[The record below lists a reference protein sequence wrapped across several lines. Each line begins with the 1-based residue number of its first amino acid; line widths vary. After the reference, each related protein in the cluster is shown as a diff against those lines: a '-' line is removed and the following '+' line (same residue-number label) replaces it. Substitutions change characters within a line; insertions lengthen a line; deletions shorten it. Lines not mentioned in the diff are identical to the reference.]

1 MAYTIQSGDTLSEI
15 AEKNN
20 TSVAEIM
27 ASNPQISNA
36 NQIQAGASLN
46 MGSAGSGASTY
57 QGGFGTESG
66 GSSQERARAIVGD
79 DRASELAKLSQQNFT
94 PAEAQQA
101 SRQYGYVGGI
111 PSLDQSMLTE
121 MSGAKYDPFNT
132 KDMVIGG
139 LLGAVI
145 PGAGLLYTA
154 AKYNEAYEDR
164 EIAGQLMQQG
174 DYEERGIFGTDLFK
188 AKDAAQ
194 YVPVY
199 DEKDQLV
206 GSLGLDASGKALG
219 YMGQRM
225 EGYEGLGS
233 QFIQPAEMPQTGG
246 GDDDRPSPI
255 SAEAVGVTP
264 EAGAGAGYRP
274 TPKLPQVPLPSALE
288 QTRPAPQ
295 QPITKPT
302 PIPAGFGQQPRQQ
315 QQGAAGPAIK
325 DPQGGIMTT
334 LAAQQQQEKYPFM
347 YGNEYQRNTA

>member
-66 GSSQERARAIVGD
+66 GSSQERARAIIGD

-154 AKYNEAYEDR
+154 SKYNEAYEDR

-233 QFIQPAEMPQTGG
+233 KFIQPAEMPQAGG

-264 EAGAGAGYRP
+264 EAGAGAGFRP

-325 DPQGGIMTT
+325 DPQGGIMATR
-334 LAAQQQQEKYPFM
+334 AAQQQQEMYPFM

>member
-1 MAYTIQSGDTLSEI
+1 
-15 AEKNN
+15 
-20 TSVAEIM
+20 M

-66 GSSQERARAIVGD
+66 GSSQDRAREIVGD

-154 AKYNEAYEDR
+154 SKYNEAYEDR

-233 QFIQPAEMPQTGG
+233 QFIQPAEMPQAGG

-264 EAGAGAGYRP
+264 EAGAGAGFRP

-325 DPQGGIMTT
+325 DPQGGIMATR
-334 LAAQQQQEKYPFM
+334 AAQQQQEMYPFM

>member
-1 MAYTIQSGDTLSEI
+1 
-15 AEKNN
+15 
-20 TSVAEIM
+20 
-27 ASNPQISNA
+27 
-36 NQIQAGASLN
+36 
-46 MGSAGSGASTY
+46 
-57 QGGFGTESG
+57 
-66 GSSQERARAIVGD
+66 
-79 DRASELAKLSQQNFT
+79 
-94 PAEAQQA
+94 
-101 SRQYGYVGGI
+101 
-111 PSLDQSMLTE
+111 

-164 EIAGQLMQQG
+164 EIANQLMKQG

-206 GSLGLDASGKALG
+206 GSLGLDAEGKALG

-233 QFIQPAEMPQTGG
+233 QFIQPAVMPQAGG

-274 TPKLPQVPLPSALE
+274 TPKLPQVPLPSALD

-302 PIPAGFGQQPRQQ
+302 PIPAGFGQQPQQ
-315 QQGAAGPAIK
+315 QQQAAAGTAIQ
-325 DPQGGIMTT
+325 DPQGGIMATR
-334 LAAQQQQEKYPFM
+334 AAQQQKEMYPFM

>member
-66 GSSQERARAIVGD
+66 GSSQERARAIIGD

-164 EIAGQLMQQG
+164 EIASQLMQQG

-233 QFIQPAEMPQTGG
+233 QFIQPAEMPQAGG

-264 EAGAGAGYRP
+264 EAGAGAGFRP

-325 DPQGGIMTT
+325 DPQGGIMATR
-334 LAAQQQQEKYPFM
+334 AAQQQQEMYPFM

>member
-66 GSSQERARAIVGD
+66 GSSQERARAIIGD

-164 EIAGQLMQQG
+164 EIASQLMQQG

-233 QFIQPAEMPQTGG
+233 QFIQPAEMPQAGG

-302 PIPAGFGQQPRQQ
+302 PIPAGFGQQQA
-315 QQGAAGPAIK
+315 AAGPAIA
-325 DPQGGIMTT
+325 DPQGGIMATR
-334 LAAQQQQEKYPFM
+334 AAQQQQQMYPFM

>member
-164 EIAGQLMQQG
+164 EIANQLMKQG
-174 DYEERGIFGTDLFK
+174 EYEERGIFGTDLFK

-264 EAGAGAGYRP
+264 EAGAGAGFRP

>member
-315 QQGAAGPAIK
+315 QGAAGPAIK

>member
-66 GSSQERARAIVGD
+66 GSSQERARAIIGD

-206 GSLGLDASGKALG
+206 GSLGLDAEGKALG

-233 QFIQPAEMPQTGG
+233 QFIQPAEMPQAGG

-325 DPQGGIMTT
+325 DPQGGIMATR
-334 LAAQQQQEKYPFM
+334 AAQQQQEMYPFM

>member
-66 GSSQERARAIVGD
+66 GSSQERARAIIGD

-233 QFIQPAEMPQTGG
+233 QFIQPAEMPQAGG

-264 EAGAGAGYRP
+264 EAGAGAGFRP

-334 LAAQQQQEKYPFM
+334 LAAQQQQEMYPFM

>member
-66 GSSQERARAIVGD
+66 GSSQERARAIIGD

-164 EIAGQLMQQG
+164 EIASQLMQQG

-233 QFIQPAEMPQTGG
+233 QFIQPAEMPQAGG

-264 EAGAGAGYRP
+264 EAGAGAGFRP

-334 LAAQQQQEKYPFM
+334 LAAQQQQEMYPFM

>member
-1 MAYTIQSGDTLSEI
+1 MAYTIKSGDTLSEI

-46 MGSAGSGASTY
+46 LGSAGSGASTY

-66 GSSQERARAIVGD
+66 GSSQERARAIIGD

-121 MSGAKYDPFNT
+121 MSGARYDPFNT

-164 EIAGQLMQQG
+164 EIANQLMKQG
-174 DYEERGIFGTDLFK
+174 EYEERGIFGTDLFK

-206 GSLGLDASGKALG
+206 GSLGLDAEGKALG

-233 QFIQPAEMPQTGG
+233 QFIQPAEDPFAKSRG

-264 EAGAGAGYRP
+264 EAEAGAGFRP
-274 TPKLPQVPLPSALE
+274 TPKLPQVQLPSALE

-302 PIPAGFGQQPRQQ
+302 PIPAGFGQQQQ
-315 QQGAAGPAIK
+315 QQAAAGPAIA
-325 DPQGGIMTT
+325 DPQGGIMATR
-334 LAAQQQQEKYPFM
+334 AAQQQQQKYPFM

>member
-1 MAYTIQSGDTLSEI
+1 
-15 AEKNN
+15 
-20 TSVAEIM
+20 
-27 ASNPQISNA
+27 
-36 NQIQAGASLN
+36 

-66 GSSQERARAIVGD
+66 GSSQERARAIIGD

-233 QFIQPAEMPQTGG
+233 QFIQPAEMPQVGG

-264 EAGAGAGYRP
+264 EAGAGAGFRP

-325 DPQGGIMTT
+325 DPQGGIMATR
-334 LAAQQQQEKYPFM
+334 AAQQQQEMYPFM

>member
-233 QFIQPAEMPQTGG
+233 QFIQPAEMPQAGG

>member
-1 MAYTIQSGDTLSEI
+1 
-15 AEKNN
+15 
-20 TSVAEIM
+20 
-27 ASNPQISNA
+27 
-36 NQIQAGASLN
+36 
-46 MGSAGSGASTY
+46 
-57 QGGFGTESG
+57 
-66 GSSQERARAIVGD
+66 
-79 DRASELAKLSQQNFT
+79 
-94 PAEAQQA
+94 
-101 SRQYGYVGGI
+101 
-111 PSLDQSMLTE
+111 
-121 MSGAKYDPFNT
+121 
-132 KDMVIGG
+132 
-139 LLGAVI
+139 
-145 PGAGLLYTA
+145 
-154 AKYNEAYEDR
+154 
-164 EIAGQLMQQG
+164 
-174 DYEERGIFGTDLFK
+174 LFK

-233 QFIQPAEMPQTGG
+233 QFIQPAEMPQAGG

-264 EAGAGAGYRP
+264 EAGAGAGFRP

-334 LAAQQQQEKYPFM
+334 LAAQQQQEMYPFM

>member
-1 MAYTIQSGDTLSEI
+1 MAYTIKSGDTLSEI

-46 MGSAGSGASTY
+46 LGSAGSGASTY

-66 GSSQERARAIVGD
+66 GSSQERARAIIGD

-164 EIAGQLMQQG
+164 EIANQLTQQG
-174 DYEERGIFGTDLFK
+174 EYEERGIFGTDLFK

-206 GSLGLDASGKALG
+206 GSLGLDAEGKALG

-233 QFIQPAEMPQTGG
+233 QFIQPAEDPFAKSRG

-264 EAGAGAGYRP
+264 
-274 TPKLPQVPLPSALE
+274 
-288 QTRPAPQ
+288 
-295 QPITKPT
+295 
-302 PIPAGFGQQPRQQ
+302 
-315 QQGAAGPAIK
+315 
-325 DPQGGIMTT
+325 
-334 LAAQQQQEKYPFM
+334 
-347 YGNEYQRNTA
+347 

>member
-66 GSSQERARAIVGD
+66 GSSQERARAIIGD

-154 AKYNEAYEDR
+154 SKYNEAYEDR

-233 QFIQPAEMPQTGG
+233 QFIQPAEMPQAGG

-264 EAGAGAGYRP
+264 EAGAGAGFRP

-325 DPQGGIMTT
+325 DPQGGIMATR
-334 LAAQQQQEKYPFM
+334 AAQQQQEMYPFM

>member
-1 MAYTIQSGDTLSEI
+1 MAYTIKSGDTLSEI

-66 GSSQERARAIVGD
+66 GSSQERARAIIGD

-164 EIAGQLMQQG
+164 EIASQLMQQG

-233 QFIQPAEMPQTGG
+233 QFIQPAEMPQVGG

-264 EAGAGAGYRP
+264 EAGAGAGFRP

-334 LAAQQQQEKYPFM
+334 LAAQQQQEMYPFM

>member
-27 ASNPQISNA
+27 ASNPQIKDA

-66 GSSQERARAIVGD
+66 GSSQERARAIIGD

-111 PSLDQSMLTE
+111 PSLDQSMLTQ

-164 EIAGQLMQQG
+164 EIANQLMKQG

-206 GSLGLDASGKALG
+206 GSLGLDAEGKALG

-233 QFIQPAEMPQTGG
+233 QFIQPAVMPQAGG

-274 TPKLPQVPLPSALE
+274 TPKLPQVPLPSALD

-302 PIPAGFGQQPRQQ
+302 PIPAGFGQQPQQ
-315 QQGAAGPAIK
+315 QQQAAAGTAIQ
-325 DPQGGIMTT
+325 DPQGGIMATR
-334 LAAQQQQEKYPFM
+334 AAQQQKELYPFM